1 MSTQQKFEGWVAEK
15 STKEQD
21 LVWKEYEMK
30 PFEDTDIE
38 IRITHCG
45 VCGTDDHI
53 SKNGWVS
60 PPRKIYDSKT
70 DGIGIYQISHHRWT

>member
-1 MSTQQKFEGWVAEK
+1 MATQQKFEGWVAEK

-30 PFEDTDIE
+30 AFEDTDIE

-45 VCGTDDHI
+45 VCGTDDHV

-60 PPRKIYDSKT
+60 FKT
-70 DGIGIYQISHHRWT
+70 SIISQQANSTGFDFLPDCRRA